1 MVGVAQVVRA
11 PGCGPGGRG
20 FESRRSPS
28 LKRLLVPL
36 MLGTVC
42 ALPLVPG
49 DGAAQEAR
57 RRWERMSQMRQEKF
71 DVVLPEVMREN
82 DIDMW
87 ITVRREG
94 LDDPLTPDFGHGY
107 VNPIGYYVFTDRGGE
122 RIERAA
128 LGISGYLLAGS
139 GVYDIVTGDFDLREF
154 VSERAPERIGL
165 NMGENIGAADGLS
178 YTSHKHLTEILGE
191 PWASRFV
198 SAEKLVSDFR
208 ARRVASEI
216 AAFAEAGEISRELAE
231 RALSNEVVT
240 IGVTSLREVAW
251 WLMDRLLERGLGSSF
266 GFPSIYITGPSG
278 IEAVSTDRIIQGG
291 DVMMI
296 DWGVCHLNFCTDMK
310 RVAYAMRP
318 GETDAPPG
326 IRNAF
331 EQALAARAVSRGAI
345 RAGVTAREN
354 MDRIGAALREAG
366 FNPIP
371 FNQPTDGPQT
381 DVTWEGHHSVG
392 NLGHGIGP
400 SIATWNP
407 LRLTFEVVPS
417 NLLAIELFAYTA
429 VPEWGGAKLRIPL
442 EDDAVVT
449 ERGAEWLY
457 PANSKL
463 LLIKVAPG
471 TVGRTAT

>member
-1 MVGVAQVVRA
+1 MSQVRLKGRIARA
-11 PGCGPGGRG
+11 G
-20 FESRRSPS
+20 
-28 LKRLLVPL
+28 LWAVLLLLLPPVP
-36 MLGTVC
+36 
-42 ALPLVPG
+42 AE
-49 DGAAQEAR
+49 AQEAR
-57 RRWERMSQMRQEKF
+57 RRWERMGQMRREKF

-82 DIDMW
+82 GIDMW
-87 ITVRREG
+87 ITVRKEG
-94 LDDPLTPDFGHGY
+94 LDDPLTPDLGVGY
-107 VNPIGYYVFTDRGGE
+107 VNPIGYYIFTDRGGD

-128 LGISGYLLAGS
+128 LGISGYLLAGN
-139 GVYDIVTGDFDLREF
+139 GAYDIVTGNFDLRAF
-154 VSERAPERIGL
+154 VAERDPERIGL

-178 YTSHKHLTEILGE
+178 YTGYHYLAETLGE

-216 AAFAEAGEISRELAE
+216 AGFAEAGEISRELAE
-231 RALSNEVVT
+231 RALSNEIIT
-240 IGVTSLREVAW
+240 PGVTSLKDVAW

-266 GFPSIYITGPSG
+266 GFPSIYITGPEG
-278 IEAVSTDRIIQGG
+278 VEAVSSDRIIQGG

-310 RVAYAMRP
+310 RVAYVLRPSETEAMP
-318 GETDAPPG
+318 GVQ
-326 IRNAF
+326 NAF
-331 EQALAARAVSRGAI
+331 DQAIAARAVSRRAI
-345 RAGVTAREN
+345 RPGITAREN
-354 MDRIGAALREAG
+354 MDRIGAALRGAG

-371 FNQPTDGPQT
+371 FNEPTDGRQT

-407 LRLTFEVVPS
+407 RRVTFEVVPS
-417 NLLAIELFAYTA
+417 NLLSIELFAYTA
-429 VPEWGGAKLRIPL
+429 IPEWGGAKLRVPL

-457 PANSKL
+457 PANSRL
-463 LLIKVAPG
+463 LLIKSDPAA
-471 TVGRTAT
+471 GRTVS

>member
-1 MVGVAQVVRA
+1 MHRSSLKHRIVRA
-11 PGCGPGGRG
+11 G
-20 FESRRSPS
+20 
-28 LKRLLVPL
+28 LWAALL
-36 MLGTVC
+36 
-42 ALPLVPG
+42 LPLLP
-49 DGAAQEAR
+49 APSEAQEAR
-57 RRWERMSQMRQEKF
+57 RRWERMNQMRREKF

-82 DIDMW
+82 GIDMW
-87 ITVRREG
+87 ITVRKEG
-94 LDDPLTPDFGHGY
+94 LDDPLTPDFGLGY

-128 LGISGYLLAGS
+128 LGIGGYLLAGS
-139 GVYDIVTGDFDLREF
+139 GAYDIVTGDFDLRAF
-154 VSERAPERIGL
+154 VAERDPERIGL

-178 YTSHKHLTEILGE
+178 FTSYHHLAETLGE

-216 AAFAEAGEISRELAE
+216 AGFAEAGEVSRELAE
-231 RALSNEVVT
+231 RALSNEVIT
-240 IGVTSLREVAW
+240 PGVTSLRDVAW

-266 GFPSIYITGPSG
+266 GFPSIYITGPEG
-278 IEAVSTDRIIQGG
+278 IEAVSSERIIQGG

-310 RVAYAMRP
+310 RVAYVLRA
-318 GETDAPPG
+318 GETEAMAG
-326 IRNAF
+326 VRNAF
-331 EQALAARAVSRGAI
+331 DRALEAREVSRRAI
-345 RAGVTAREN
+345 RPGITAREN

-371 FNQPTDGPQT
+371 FNEPTDGPLT

-407 LRLTFEVVPS
+407 RRLTFEVVPS
-417 NLLAIELFAYTA
+417 NLLAIELFAYTSI
-429 VPEWGGAKLRIPL
+429 PEWGGAKLRVPL
-442 EDDAVVT
+442 EDDAIVT
-449 ERGAEWLY
+449 ERGVEWLY
-457 PANSKL
+457 PANRSL
-463 LLIKVAPG
+463 LLVKSDPAA
-471 TVGRTAT
+471 GRSVS